1 MTALMWS
8 GMAGNITV
16 VKTLLAVPAIDVN
29 KKSIN
34 AQFIG
39 GMTALIHFA
48 RCNLIEL
55 VELLLAVP
63 AIDVNAKN
71 DYNDSALFIA
81 VRDRRLDM
89 TELLLSH
96 GAVVDT
102 NDDLLAYFNL
112 IANID
117 DDLQLLPLFSSSEL
131 IRFLSLLLA
140 HQSRSSPQQYYETM
154 IVPLVSFGQRYHHLQ
169 SQVADMMRE
178 LNWQTR
184 KHFLSF
190 LDINSK
196 TSTLNEQ
203 QGVGLVTLV
212 VADMLSKMNRIIV
225 EYI

>member
-1 MTALMWS
+1 MTALMRFA
-8 GMAGNITV
+8 MLLENRIEMIV
-16 VKTLLAVPAIDVN
+16 VLLAVPGIDVN
-29 KKSIN
+29 LKDN
-34 AQFIG
+34 ENR
-39 GMTALIHFA
+39 TALWVAFRKKHF
-48 RCNLIEL
+48 NI
-55 VELLLAVP
+55 V
-63 AIDVNAKN
+63 
-71 DYNDSALFIA
+71 
-81 VRDRRLDM
+81 
-89 TELLLSH
+89 ELLLSH

-102 NDDLLAYFNL
+102 SDDLLQYFNL
-112 IANID
+112 VGRLSFTSS
-117 DDLQLLPLFSSSEL
+117 DL
-131 IRFLSLLLA
+131 IGFLRLLLT

-154 IVPLVSFGQRYHHLQ
+154 ILPLVSFGQRYHHLQ